1 MAKVGRYFYTQI
13 SELSTL
19 TGAFFIPF
27 RPWYDVKLS
36 DFHTAD
42 RAVYKLCRKDKHM
55 KNIFEILA
63 ALGIVIPEDKKQDI
77 TKQVAENYKT
87 VAEFEKVKSRLEV
100 ERDNYKDSLDT
111 AQNSLKEFEGVDV
124 KELNGKVAQLT
135 ADLAKKDTEYQAK
148 ISDMEFDA
156 TLDNAI
162 SASKARNVKALK
174 ALLDVE
180 PLKASKNQAEDIK
193 TAIENVKKDNDYLFE
208 CSEPIKNPVAPTGTP
223 AAGEVSKET
232 FAKMGYMQRLELKRT
247 DPEKYEQ
254 LKG

>member
-1 MAKVGRYFYTQI
+1 
-13 SELSTL
+13 
-19 TGAFFIPF
+19 
-27 RPWYDVKLS
+27 
-36 DFHTAD
+36 
-42 RAVYKLCRKDKHM
+42 M

-63 ALGIVIPEDKKQDI
+63 AMGIAIPEDKKQDI

-124 KELNGKVAQLT
+124 KELNGKV
-135 ADLAKKDTEYQAK
+135 EYQAK

-180 PLKASKNQAEDIK
+180 TLKASKNQAEDIK

-208 CSEPIKNPVAPTGTP
+208 SSEPIKNPVAPTGTP

>member
-1 MAKVGRYFYTQI
+1 
-13 SELSTL
+13 
-19 TGAFFIPF
+19 
-27 RPWYDVKLS
+27 
-36 DFHTAD
+36 
-42 RAVYKLCRKDKHM
+42 M

-180 PLKASKNQAEDIK
+180 TLKASKNQAEDIK

-208 CSEPIKNPVAPTGTP
+208 SSEPIKNPVAPTNTL
-223 AAGEVSKET
+223 AAGDVSKEA

>member
-1 MAKVGRYFYTQI
+1 
-13 SELSTL
+13 
-19 TGAFFIPF
+19 
-27 RPWYDVKLS
+27 
-36 DFHTAD
+36 
-42 RAVYKLCRKDKHM
+42 M

-63 ALGIVIPEDKKQDI
+63 TLGIVIPEDKKQDI

-156 TLDNAI
+156 ALDNAI

-180 PLKASKNQAEDIK
+180 TLKASKNQAEDIK
-193 TAIENVKKDNDYLFE
+193 TAIE
-208 CSEPIKNPVAPTGTP
+208 NPVAPTGTP

>member
-1 MAKVGRYFYTQI
+1 
-13 SELSTL
+13 
-19 TGAFFIPF
+19 
-27 RPWYDVKLS
+27 
-36 DFHTAD
+36 
-42 RAVYKLCRKDKHM
+42 M

-63 ALGIVIPEDKKQDI
+63 SLGIVIPEDKKQDI

-100 ERDNYKDSLDT
+100 E
-111 AQNSLKEFEGVDV
+111 
-124 KELNGKVAQLT
+124 LNGKVAQLT

-156 TLDNAI
+156 ALDNAI

-180 PLKASKNQAEDIK
+180 TLKASKNQAEDIK

-208 CSEPIKNPVAPTGTP
+208 SSEPIKNPVAPTGTP

>member
-1 MAKVGRYFYTQI
+1 
-13 SELSTL
+13 
-19 TGAFFIPF
+19 
-27 RPWYDVKLS
+27 
-36 DFHTAD
+36 
-42 RAVYKLCRKDKHM
+42 M

-111 AQNSLKEFEGVDV
+111 AQ
-124 KELNGKVAQLT
+124 LT

-180 PLKASKNQAEDIK
+180 TLKASKNQAEDIK

-208 CSEPIKNPVAPTGTP
+208 SSEPIKNPVAPTGTP

>member
-1 MAKVGRYFYTQI
+1 
-13 SELSTL
+13 
-19 TGAFFIPF
+19 
-27 RPWYDVKLS
+27 
-36 DFHTAD
+36 
-42 RAVYKLCRKDKHM
+42 M

-87 VAEFEKVKSRLEV
+87 VFEKVKSRLEV

-180 PLKASKNQAEDIK
+180 TLKASKNQAEDIK

-208 CSEPIKNPVAPTGTP
+208 SSEPIKNPVAPTGTP

>member
-1 MAKVGRYFYTQI
+1 
-13 SELSTL
+13 
-19 TGAFFIPF
+19 
-27 RPWYDVKLS
+27 
-36 DFHTAD
+36 
-42 RAVYKLCRKDKHM
+42 M

-63 ALGIVIPEDKKQDI
+63 AMGIAIPEDKKQDI

-100 ERDNYKDSLDT
+100 ERDNY
-111 AQNSLKEFEGVDV
+111 

-162 SASKARNVKALK
+162 SESKARNVKALK

-180 PLKASKNQAEDIK
+180 TLKASKNQAEDIK

-208 CSEPIKNPVAPTGTP
+208 SSEPIKNPVAPTGTP

>member
-1 MAKVGRYFYTQI
+1 
-13 SELSTL
+13 
-19 TGAFFIPF
+19 
-27 RPWYDVKLS
+27 
-36 DFHTAD
+36 
-42 RAVYKLCRKDKHM
+42 M

-124 KELNGKVAQLT
+124 KELT

-162 SASKARNVKALK
+162 TASKTRNVKALK

-180 PLKASKNQAEDIK
+180 TLKASKNQAEDIK

-208 CSEPIKNPVAPTGTP
+208 SSEPIKNPVAPTGTP

>member
-1 MAKVGRYFYTQI
+1 
-13 SELSTL
+13 
-19 TGAFFIPF
+19 
-27 RPWYDVKLS
+27 
-36 DFHTAD
+36 
-42 RAVYKLCRKDKHM
+42 M

-174 ALLDVE
+174 A
-180 PLKASKNQAEDIK
+180 SKNQAEDIK

-208 CSEPIKNPVAPTGTP
+208 SSEPIKNPVAPTGTP

>member
-1 MAKVGRYFYTQI
+1 
-13 SELSTL
+13 
-19 TGAFFIPF
+19 
-27 RPWYDVKLS
+27 
-36 DFHTAD
+36 
-42 RAVYKLCRKDKHM
+42 M

-174 ALLDVE
+174 
-180 PLKASKNQAEDIK
+180 NQAEDIK

-208 CSEPIKNPVAPTGTP
+208 SSEPIKNPVAPTGTP
-223 AAGEVSKET
+223 AAGEVSKEA

>member
-1 MAKVGRYFYTQI
+1 
-13 SELSTL
+13 
-19 TGAFFIPF
+19 
-27 RPWYDVKLS
+27 
-36 DFHTAD
+36 
-42 RAVYKLCRKDKHM
+42 M

-63 ALGIVIPEDKKQDI
+63 SLGIVIPEDKKQDI

-100 ERDNYKDSLDT
+100 
-111 AQNSLKEFEGVDV
+111 
-124 KELNGKVAQLT
+124 ELNGKVAQLT

-180 PLKASKNQAEDIK
+180 TLKASKNQAEDIK

-208 CSEPIKNPVAPTGTP
+208 SSEPIKNPVAPTGTP

>member
-1 MAKVGRYFYTQI
+1 
-13 SELSTL
+13 
-19 TGAFFIPF
+19 
-27 RPWYDVKLS
+27 
-36 DFHTAD
+36 
-42 RAVYKLCRKDKHM
+42 M

-148 ISDMEFDA
+148 IADMESLTCSAVRSFL
-156 TLDNAI
+156 TISSMISSLS
-162 SASKARNVKALK
+162 SAS
-174 ALLDVE
+174 
-180 PLKASKNQAEDIK
+180 
-193 TAIENVKKDNDYLFE
+193 YLR
-208 CSEPIKNPVAPTGTP
+208 SAT
-223 AAGEVSKET
+223 
-232 FAKMGYMQRLELKRT
+232 
-247 DPEKYEQ
+247 
-254 LKG
+254 

>member
-1 MAKVGRYFYTQI
+1 
-13 SELSTL
+13 
-19 TGAFFIPF
+19 
-27 RPWYDVKLS
+27 
-36 DFHTAD
+36 
-42 RAVYKLCRKDKHM
+42 M

-63 ALGIVIPEDKKQDI
+63 SLGIVIPEDKKQDI

-174 ALLDVE
+174 A
-180 PLKASKNQAEDIK
+180 SKNQAEDIK

-208 CSEPIKNPVAPTGTP
+208 SSEPIKNPVAPTGTP